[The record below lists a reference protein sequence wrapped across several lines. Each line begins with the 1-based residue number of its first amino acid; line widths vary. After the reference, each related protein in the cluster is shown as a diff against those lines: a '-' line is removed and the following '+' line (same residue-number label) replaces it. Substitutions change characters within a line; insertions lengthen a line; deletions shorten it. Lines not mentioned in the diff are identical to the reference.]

1 MKLGITLV
9 LSLLLISCSGTQSN
23 QYKDNSELVVTYYGK
38 EVHRRSSI
46 YSSMSELTELLH
58 SSKRKYII
66 FGAPSCPPC
75 KTLIRALEQSGHK
88 DMVVFLNLEEEWVV
102 RLHSIANLKSIP
114 SMIVADSFGKPEKI
128 LNGTSDIVMYLLINV
143 PTE

>member
-1 MKLGITLV
+1 MRLGIALV
-9 LSLLLISCSGTQSN
+9 LSLLLTSCSGTQSN
-23 QYKDNSELVVTYYGK
+23 QYKDSSELVVTYYGK

-46 YSSMSELTELLH
+46 YSSMNELTELLH
-58 SSKRKYII
+58 SNKRKYII

-88 DMVVFLNLEEEWVV
+88 DMVVFLNLEEEWVI
-102 RLHSIANLKSIP
+102 RLHSMANLKSIP
-114 SMIVADSFGKPEKI
+114 SMIVADSLGKPEKT

>member
-1 MKLGITLV
+1 MRLAIALV
-9 LSLLLISCSGTQSN
+9 LSLLLTICSGTQSK
-23 QYKDNSELVVTYYGK
+23 QHKDSSELVVTYYGK
-38 EVHRRSSI
+38 EVHRRSSV
-46 YSSMSELTELLH
+46 YSSMSQLTEFLH
-58 SSKRKYII
+58 SNKRKYII

-102 RLHSIANLKSIP
+102 RLHSMANLRSIP
-114 SMIVADSFGKPEKI
+114 SMIVADRFGTPEKI
-128 LNGTSDIVMYLLINV
+128 LNGASEIVMYLLINV